1 MANKD
6 ELEISI
12 DKEGNVT
19 IKVVGGDGSTCV
31 ELTKEL
37 EEALGL
43 VEKRTHTENYYEPQ
57 QGVEGEIEQQG

>member
-31 ELTKEL
+31 E
-37 EEALGL
+37 
-43 VEKRTHTENYYEPQ
+43 RTLTENFYEPQ

>member
-6 ELEISI
+6 ELEITI
-12 DKEGNVT
+12 DAEGNVT
-19 IKVVGGDGSTCV
+19 IKVIGGDGSTCV

-43 VEKRTHTENYYEPQ
+43 VDKRTHTEEFYQEQ
-57 QGVEGEIEQQG
+57 VETDAQVEQNE

>member
-19 IKVVGGDGSTCV
+19 IKVVGGDGSSCV

-43 VEKRTHTENYYEPQ
+43 VDKRTLTENYYQPQ
-57 QGVEGEIEQQG
+57 QDVEGEIEQTG

>member
-1 MANKD
+1 MADKD

-19 IKVVGGDGSTCV
+19 IKVVGGDGTTCV

-43 VEKRTHTENYYEPQ
+43 VDKRTLTENYYQTDQDQTGTVDQ
-57 QGVEGEIEQQG
+57 QG

>member
-1 MANKD
+1 MADKD

-19 IKVVGGDGSTCV
+19 IKVIGGDGTSCV

-43 VEKRTHTENYYEPQ
+43 VDSRTLTENYYQPQ
-57 QGVEGEIEQQG
+57 QDVDGQVEQQG